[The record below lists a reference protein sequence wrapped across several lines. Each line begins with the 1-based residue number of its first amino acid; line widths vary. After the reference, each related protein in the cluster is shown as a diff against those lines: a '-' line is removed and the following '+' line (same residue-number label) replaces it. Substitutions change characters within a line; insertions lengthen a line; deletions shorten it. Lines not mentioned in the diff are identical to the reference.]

1 MIPLADSAWTCPAS
15 PLRSHRPDPASW
27 DRADL
32 ISHGR
37 PGYAITVWL
46 ACCAACGRPLLGLAS
61 WDAAAPASIVPLD
74 QAAAQTGN

>member
-1 MIPLADSAWTCPAS
+1 MIPLSDAAWTCPAS
-15 PLRSHRPDPASW
+15 PRRAHRPDPAAW

-46 ACCAACGRPLLGLAS
+46 ARCTGCGRPLLGLAS
-61 WDAAAPASIVPLD
+61 WDAAEPAVILPLD
-74 QAAAQTGN
+74 RYAAETGI